1 MKDFEVHPIGTFTEV
16 KLSRELVHAIEQVT
30 QQYGTGIIP
39 TSVLTAYMELR
50 NHYAIQIESELL

>member
-1 MKDFEVHPIGTFTEV
+1 MEDFEVHPRGTFTEV

-50 NHYAIQIESELL
+50 KHYAIQIESELL

>member
-16 KLSRELVHAIEQVT
+16 KLSRELVHGIEQVT

>member
-16 KLSRELVHAIEQVT
+16 KLSRELVAAIEQIT
-30 QQYGTGIIP
+30 QQYGSGIIP
-39 TSVLTAYMELR
+39 TSVLKTYLELK

>member
-39 TSVLTAYMELR
+39 KSVLTAYMELR

>member
-1 MKDFEVHPIGTFTEV
+1 MSDFEVHPIGTFTEV

>member
-1 MKDFEVHPIGTFTEV
+1 MEDFEVHPRGTFTEV